1 EHKSEL
7 CCEESFSLVFDNI
20 LVFYKKKKQLG
31 VTIKLKTVLFSFFFK
46 KKKKETRTQ
55 KESINAIKN
64 KKINKKKWSKAVI
77 VVGAGLS
84 GGSAAL
90 TVLEAGG
97 KVILI
102 EKEKR
107 FGGNSVRASSGINA
121 AHTKHQK
128 EQGINDS
135 VELFAKDTAYS
146 MFKDVNAKPT
156 PLVQVDNLFYFNITL
171 CENSAEAVDWLEAHE
186 LNIPVLSQNGGHS
199 ASRTHRPISGAAGG
213 YITLGLLRSVRK
225 YEENGQCKVIKQA
238 KLTKLL
244 KNEKGNVIGIEYESL
259 QNNNKKYELNGGAV
273 IISTGGFCYNKDL
286 LKKYT
291 PFYAN
296 LPTTNGPWTN
306 GEGMLVA
313 QKAGAELLDMECVQV
328 HPTGFI
334 DPKDPNA
341 HEKILAAECLRAA
354 GALLINSNGRRFVDE
369 LGHRDDVTAAERGQK
384 GPIRLILN
392 PVAVS
397 EVVPH
402 VNMYEKHF
410 KVLKR
415 YDNAQSLAKEMNIP
429 IDNLWDTF
437 NMYNESARKNWCP
450 SGKKRFPGT
459 PYTIDQ
465 PLMVGF
471 VTPVLHYVM
480 GGIAINPL
488 AQVLTTNKAP
498 IPGLYASGETTGG
511 VHGKN
516 RLAGNSLVDCVVYGR
531 VAGRSAFHYVNGGG
545 EGREGQNKQNFKKKI
560 KIFF

>member
-1 EHKSEL
+1 MSQE
-7 CCEESFSLVFDNI
+7 
-20 LVFYKKKKQLG
+20 
-31 VTIKLKTVLFSFFFK
+31 KT
-46 KKKKETRTQ
+46 
-55 KESINAIKN
+55 NDD
-64 KKINKKKWSKAVI
+64 WSKAVI

-90 TVLEAGG
+90 TVLESGG
-97 KVILI
+97 KVILV

-121 AHTKHQK
+121 AFTRHQK
-128 EQGINDS
+128 QQGIIDS

-146 MFKDVNAKPT
+146 MFKDINAKAT
-156 PLVQVDNLFYFNITL
+156 PLVETL
-171 CENSAEAVDWLEAHE
+171 CKNSAEAVDWLEAHD

-199 ASRTHRPISGAAGG
+199 ASRTHRPTSGAAGG

-238 KLTKLL
+238 KLIKIL
-244 KNEKGNVIGIEYESL
+244 KNIKEGYTNNVIGIEYESL
-259 QNNNKKYELNGGAV
+259 KDKKIYKLYGGSV
-273 IISTGGFCYNKDL
+273 IIATGGFCYNKDL

-313 QKAGAELLDMECVQV
+313 QDIGAELLDMECVQV

-334 DPKDPNA
+334 DPKEPNA

-354 GALLINSNGRRFVDE
+354 GALLINSDGRRFVDE

-392 PVAVS
+392 PIAVS
-397 EVVPH
+397 EVIPH

-410 KVLKR
+410 KVLTR
-415 YDNAQSLAKEMNIP
+415 YENAQLLAKEMNIP
-429 IDNLWDTF
+429 IDHLWDTF
-437 NMYNESARKNWCP
+437 NMYNESARKKWCP
-450 SGKKRFPGT
+450 SGKKRFPGA
-459 PYTIDQ
+459 PYSINQ

-480 GGIAINPL
+480 GGISINPY
-488 AQVLTTNKAP
+488 AQVLDTKKQP
-498 IPGLYASGETTGG
+498 IPGLFASGETTGG

-531 VAGRSAFHYVNGGG
+531 VAGKSAYAYAT
-545 EGREGQNKQNFKKKI
+545 KQQSSKL
-560 KIFF
+560 

>member
-1 EHKSEL
+1 MSQ
-7 CCEESFSLVFDNI
+7 DWN
-20 LVFYKKKKQLG
+20 
-31 VTIKLKTVLFSFFFK
+31 
-46 KKKKETRTQ
+46 
-55 KESINAIKN
+55 N
-64 KKINKKKWSKAVI
+64 AVI

-97 KVILI
+97 KVILV

-107 FGGNSVRASSGINA
+107 FGGNSVRASSGLNA
-121 AHTKHQK
+121 AFTKHQK
-128 EQGINDS
+128 QQGVVDS

-156 PLVQVDNLFYFNITL
+156 PLVQTL
-171 CENSAEAVDWLEAHE
+171 CENSAEAVDWVEAHD
-186 LNIPVLSQNGGHS
+186 LSIPVLSQNGGHS
-199 ASRTHRPISGAAGG
+199 ASRTHRPTSGAAGG
-213 YITLGLLRSVRK
+213 YITLGLLRSIRK
-225 YEENGQCKVIKQA
+225 YEDNGQCKVIKQA
-238 KLTKLL
+238 KMTKLL
-244 KNEKGNVIGIEYESL
+244 KDSNGRVIGIEYESL
-259 QNNNKKYELNGGAV
+259 ADKKTYKLNGGAV
-273 IISTGGFCYNKDL
+273 VIATGGFCFNKEL
-286 LKKYT
+286 LKKYA
-291 PFYAN
+291 PFNAH

-306 GEGMLVA
+306 GEGMLIA
-313 QKAGAELLDMECVQV
+313 EAAGAELVDMECVQV

-334 DPKDPNA
+334 DPKDPTA
-341 HEKILAAECLRAA
+341 HEKTLAAECLRAA
-354 GALLINSNGRRFVDE
+354 GALLINAEGRRFCDE

-410 KVLKR
+410 KVLTR
-415 YDNAQSLAKEMNIP
+415 YENAQALAKEMKIP
-429 IDNLWDTF
+429 VDNLWDTF
-437 NMYNESARKNWCP
+437 NMYNESARKKWCP
-450 SGKKRFPGT
+450 SSKKRFPGA

-480 GGIAINPL
+480 GGIAINPNS
-488 AQVLTTNKAP
+488 QVLDKNKKP
-498 IPGLYASGETTGG
+498 IVGLYAAGETTGG

-531 VAGRSAFHYVNGGG
+531 VAGKAALGYTS
-545 EGREGQNKQNFKKKI
+545 NKAKL
-560 KIFF
+560 